1 MTTNLPTSM
10 SNRAL
15 IDATIRAAGD
25 ERCATVE
32 LLALLGELDTRKL
45 YLGEGCASLF
55 AYCTQVLHLSE
66 HAAYHRIEAARA
78 ARRFPSVLNLLAN
91 GALTLTTVAMLRP
104 HLTDENC
111 DRLVVAARHKS
122 KCEVEQLIAGIA
134 PKPVVATMIRR
145 IPEPKADV
153 IDLLTS
159 QHSDASTGSTPGTKP
174 VPAAMPT
181 PEPVTALK
189 PGPRPVVSPLTSD
202 RFLVRVTL
210 SAGAHANLRRAQ
222 DLLRH
227 TIPTGDAAAVL
238 ERALQLLVDKLEHV
252 KAAKTSKPRS
262 ATALPRISRSSDGG
276 AATTSRHI
284 PAQVR
289 RVVWTRDQG
298 RCAYIGP
305 HGRCTETGRPEF
317 HHLVPFARGGPG
329 EASNIALR
337 CRAHNCFESEAI
349 FGGWNKAPAEL
360 GPDRV

>member
-1 MTTNLPTSM
+1 MTTNLHASM
-10 SNRAL
+10 SNHAL
-15 IDATIRAAGD
+15 IEATIRAAGD

-66 HAAYHRIEAARA
+66 HAAYHRIEAART
-78 ARRFPSVLNLLAN
+78 ARRFPAVLNLLAN

-104 HLTDENC
+104 HLTDANH
-111 DRLVVAARHKS
+111 DRLVASARHKS
-122 KCEVEQLIAGIA
+122 KREVEQLIAGIA
-134 PKPVVATMIRR
+134 PKPVAATMIRR
-145 IPEPKADV
+145 VPQGEAAA
-153 IDLLTS
+153 IDLL
-159 QHSDASTGSTPGTKP
+159 TPGTKP

-181 PEPVTALK
+181 PEPVTAPK
-189 PGPRPVVSPLTSD
+189 PGPRSVVSPLTSD

-210 SAGAHANLRRAQ
+210 SAEGHANLRRAQ

-227 TIPTGDAAAVL
+227 TIPSGDAAAVL
-238 ERALQLLVDKLEHV
+238 ERALQLLVARLERV

-262 ATALPRISRSSDGG
+262 AVALPRISRSSSGG
-276 AATTSRHI
+276 AATTSRHV

-298 RCAYIGP
+298 RCAFIGP
-305 HGRCTETGRPEF
+305 QGRCTETGRLEF
-317 HHLVPFARGGPG
+317 HHLIPFARGGPA

-349 FGGWNKAPAEL
+349 FGGWNKAPAAL